1 MRQMSFYQELKR
13 RKVFRVAIAYGVV
26 GWILAE
32 IGDLLFETF
41 EAPVWVMKVFT
52 TVIIL
57 GFPLALFFAWAYE
70 MTSAGLKREAEVVD
84 SNQSG
89 TTRIGDLLLDPHQRL
104 LRRGHEKIRLPN
116 LSYKL
121 LLSLVRHAPG
131 IVTTDQLLNEVWG
144 NVVVGDETV
153 KQRVSLL
160 RQALGDSSEKPEYIE
175 VIRGV
180 GYRLIAP
187 VSAAMQEQKHSPHS
201 TSAAMIVLGLLVI
214 GSAVM
219 LFDRAGQKDAIRV
232 SDTPWSLAVLPF
244 EDLSAGSDHA
254 YFSDGIHDEIIS
266 RLSKIDI
273 LAVTSR
279 TSVLPY
285 RNAAKNIREIAG
297 ELGVN
302 LIIEGSVRHSGDRVR
317 ITVQLIDADN
327 DIHLWAQNYD
337 RPLSVSNLFAIQI
350 DVAEQIALALE
361 TELTIEELDE
371 MRLLPTDSLDAYNSF
386 LLGRYHLWRGNPQ
399 DFRRSI
405 GFFEQALAF
414 DSKFARAY
422 IGLGITLTFVG
433 TSYGW
438 MAPHE
443 AFPLAEQNVAEAL
456 RLEPESAEALALRG
470 DILTWYRWQWP
481 EAEEAYRKV
490 MEIDE
495 DLVLGYAI
503 LLSILNRNDEA
514 VELVET
520 LVSRYPRDHWIRTN
534 AAWRFLAA
542 GDPRRAIAEANVAI
556 EIDDSYGDAFG
567 SRGWAHLAIGEVDY
581 AIEDFKRHLNLQNR
595 SPIALSSLAIA
606 YIRVGNRDDAM
617 KLLDEIS
624 QLESTSFVPPDV
636 FARVYVELGD
646 FDEAILWL
654 NRAYDARSRG
664 LIFLNADAAW
674 DSIRDDPRFLSLRQK
689 MNLDIERIDTNH

>member
-13 RKVFRVAIAYGVV
+13 RKVFRVAVAYAVV

-116 LSYKL
+116 LSYQL

-201 TSAAMIVLGLLVI
+201 TSAAMVVLGLLVI

-337 RPLSVSNLFAIQI
+337 RPLSVSSLFAIQI

-399 DFRRSI
+399 DLRLSI

-422 IGLGITLTFVG
+422 IGLGQVLTFVG

-456 RLEPESAEALALRG
+456 RLEPESAEALTLRG

-481 EAEEAYRKV
+481 EAEEAYRQA
-490 MEIDE
+490 ITINE
-495 DLVLGYAI
+495 DYVLGYAI

-514 VELVET
+514 VQLIET
-520 LVSRYPRDHWIRTN
+520 HISRHPRDHWIRTN

-636 FARVYVELGD
+636 FARVYVALGD

-664 LIFLNADAAW
+664 LIFLNADASW

>member
-13 RKVFRVAIAYGVV
+13 RKVFRVAIAYAVV

-57 GFPLALFFAWAYE
+57 GFPLAVFFAWAYE

-116 LSYKL
+116 LSYQL

-153 KQRVSLL
+153 KQRVSVL
-160 RQALGDSSEKPEYIE
+160 RKALGDSSEEPEYIE

-187 VSAAMQEQKHSPHS
+187 VSDAVPEQKQPLHLR
-201 TSAAMIVLGLLVI
+201 TAAIIALGLLAI
-214 GSAVM
+214 GVAAM
-219 LFDRAGQKDAIRV
+219 WFDRVGEKDAKPG

-244 EDLSAGSDHA
+244 EDLSAGSDHG
-254 YFSDGIHDEIIS
+254 YFSDGIHDEIIG
-266 RLSKIDI
+266 RLSKIDM

-285 RNAAKNIREIAG
+285 RNAEKNLREIAR
-297 ELGVN
+297 ELGVK

-317 ITVQLIDADN
+317 INVQLIDADN
-327 DIHLWAQNYD
+327 DNHLWVENYD
-337 RPLSVSNLFAIQI
+337 RPLSVSNLFDIQS
-350 DVAEQIALALE
+350 DVAEQIARALE
-361 TELTIEELDE
+361 TELTAEELDE
-371 MRLLPTDSLDAYNSF
+371 LRQLPTDSLDAYNNY
-386 LLGRYHLWRGNPQ
+386 LLGRYHLWRGNAK
-399 DFRRSI
+399 DLRLSI
-405 GFFEQALAF
+405 GFFEQAIAF
-414 DSKFARAY
+414 DSEFARAY
-422 IGLGITLTFVG
+422 VGLGQALTFVG

-438 MAPHE
+438 MAPKE
-443 AFPLAEQNVAEAL
+443 AFPRAEQQVAEAL
-456 RLEPESAEALALRG
+456 RLEPESVEALALRG
-470 DILTWYRWQWP
+470 DILTWYRWQWL
-481 EAEEAYRKV
+481 EAEDAYRQAI
-490 MEIDE
+490 EIDE
-495 DLVLGYAI
+495 DIILGYAI

-514 VELVET
+514 VGLIEELVT
-520 LVSRYPRDHWIRTN
+520 RYPRDHWIRTN
-534 AAWRFLAA
+534 AAWRFLSA
-542 GDPRRAIAEANVAI
+542 GDPHRAIAEASVAI

-567 SRGWAHLAIGEVDY
+567 ARGWANLAIGKVDH
-581 AIEDFKRHLNLQNR
+581 AIEDFKRHVILQNR
-595 SPIALSSLAIA
+595 SPAALASLAIGHLRA
-606 YIRVGNRDDAM
+606 GNRDDALR
-617 KLLDEIS
+617 LLDELRE
-624 QLESTSFVPPDV
+624 LESTSFVPPEV
-636 FARVYVELGD
+636 FARVYVELGN
-646 FDEAILWL
+646 FDEAFLWL
-654 NRAYDARSRG
+654 DRAYEARSRG
-664 LIFLNADAAW
+664 LIFLNANASW
-674 DSIRDDPRFLSLRQK
+674 NPIRNDSRFQSLREK
-689 MNLDIERIDTNH
+689 MNLDVEILGANR